1 MECGEGE
8 GRRTSAAGV
17 EGGFGGR
24 GDGVIGEGAASCWR
38 RDSSI
43 AS

>member
-1 MECGEGE
+1 MECGEGD

-17 EGGFGGR
+17 EGAFDGIGGE
-24 GDGVIGEGAASCWR
+24 VIGEGAASCWD
-38 RDSSI
+38 RDSSM